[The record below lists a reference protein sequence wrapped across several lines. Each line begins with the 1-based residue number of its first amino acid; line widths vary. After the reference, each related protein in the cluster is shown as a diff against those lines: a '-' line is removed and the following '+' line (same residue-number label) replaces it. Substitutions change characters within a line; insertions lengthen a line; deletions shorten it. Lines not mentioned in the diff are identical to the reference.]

1 MLALRDFY
9 SRLINSRFFTLVA
22 VSTLVAVALMT
33 GAATDAAKAQ
43 SLLPAGCTGSLETG
57 SGSCT
62 FPGVGTTSCSFS
74 SSAGAI
80 TSTCALPGGGTAS
93 CSTSITTTQA
103 STSCT
108 GLPGLGTLTT
118 TVNVNGTVTFSD
130 RCGTVTTTAT
140 GLTGNVLAPL
150 LSCVGQGQAALAL
163 QSALPSVARAASQA
177 GMTVVQGQ
185 IASIRD
191 EIQRRQGAPQSAP
204 TGQPLAFADPLDQAY
219 GSTRSSR
226 APLFAKAPAAAPT
239 SNEYGLAV
247 WGQGFGDYEGR
258 SGAFNGMDIG
268 RITRTWGFIGGIDKT
283 FTSLGSANDALV
295 LGLLSGDTSA
305 GVDTALGNSAHIS
318 GPSVGAYGVY
328 VNGGFSTD
336 LTFKADFFGV
346 DQTQI
351 GGATTSFGVDN
362 YTIAFNLN
370 NKYTLNS
377 AWWVEPTVGFLHTNT
392 LWNDAAHNLGMTDG
406 DSWRVQGGA
415 RLGWSSLWNTMRVDG
430 TLTALAYDDVSI
442 RGGTIATIT
451 APLVPTDEG
460 KVFGQLI
467 GKLNFDHGNGLSSYV
482 ESEVRGRD
490 GVFGAGGRIGLRYR
504 W

>member
-1 MLALRDFY
+1 MPVLRAFY
-9 SRLINSRFFTLVA
+9 SRLRNSRFFTFVV
-22 VSTLVAVALMT
+22 VSSLVALMA
-33 GAATDAAKAQ
+33 GVGTDSAKAQ
-43 SLLPAGCTGSLETG
+43 GVAGLGSLLPAGCIGSLVTG

-62 FPGVGTTSCSFS
+62 LPGVGTTSCSFS
-74 SSAGAI
+74 TSGGGATI

-93 CSTSITTTQA
+93 CSTSTSTTQA
-103 STSCT
+103 STTCT

-118 TVNVNGTVTFSD
+118 TVNLNGTVTFSD
-130 RCGTVTTTAT
+130 RCGTITTTST
-140 GLTGNVLAPL
+140 GLTANVLAPL
-150 LSCVGQGQAALAL
+150 VSCVGQALAL

-185 IASIRD
+185 ITSIRD
-191 EIQRRQGAPQSAP
+191 AIQRRENAPM
-204 TGQPLAFADPLDQAY
+204 GQALASADPSEQAY

-226 APLFAKAPAAAPT
+226 APLYAKAPAAAPKA
-239 SNEYGLAV
+239 NEYGLAV
-247 WGQGFGDYEGR
+247 WGQGFGDYEER
-258 SGAFNGMDIG
+258 SGTFNGMDIG
-268 RITRTWGFIGGIDKT
+268 RVTRTWGFVGGIDKT

-295 LGLLSGDTSA
+295 IGALSGDTTT

-318 GPSVGAYGVY
+318 GPSVGAYGIY

-346 DQTQI
+346 DQTEI
-351 GGATTSFGVDN
+351 GGTTTSFGVDN
-362 YTIAFNLN
+362 YTVAFNLN
-370 NKYTLNS
+370 NKYTLNP

-392 LWNDAAHNLGMTDG
+392 VWNDAAHNLGMTDG

-415 RLGWSSLWNTMRVDG
+415 RLGWSGIWNAMRVDG

-460 KVFGQLI
+460 KVFGQFI
-467 GKLNFDHGNGLSSYV
+467 GKLNFDHGNGLSSYI
-482 ESEVRGRD
+482 ESEVRGSD
-490 GVFGAGGRIGLRYR
+490 GVFGAAGRIGLRYR